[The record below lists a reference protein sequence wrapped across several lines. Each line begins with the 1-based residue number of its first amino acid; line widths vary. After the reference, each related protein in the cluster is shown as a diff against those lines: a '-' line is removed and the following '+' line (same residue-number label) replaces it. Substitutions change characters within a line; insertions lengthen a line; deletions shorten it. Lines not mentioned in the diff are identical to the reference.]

1 MCLPA
6 TPGVWQ
12 LLWKFKLHQL
22 ENVKIKYKVIC
33 QLSRERSMRDYE

>member
-1 MCLPA
+1 MRLPA

-22 ENVKIKYKVIC
+22 ENVKIRYKDIWP
-33 QLSRERSMRDYE
+33 LSRERSMRDYE